1 MYQIRN
7 AINSDKEQLRELFK
21 ECFGNMAENNGALSW
36 IEGRYK
42 VAEVDDRI
50 VAVSGILP
58 IEYSDYNGY
67 EITWTCTTKDFRKQ
81 GLQVEILKQ
90 CLDELPD
97 DNIPLYCDCWRV
109 KDKNKINL
117 HSVMKYLGMH
127 EVLRNRI
134 NRKYPH
140 SKDCNGCP
148 YASENCFCC
157 GDLYMKLR
165 K

>member
-1 MYQIRN
+1 MASN
-7 AINSDKEQLRELFK
+7 GLTVPEAIEE
-21 ECFGNMAENNGALSW
+21 
-36 IEGRYK
+36 
-42 VAEVDDRI
+42 VAKAGV
-50 VAVSGILP
+50 VILADCVL
-58 IEYSDYNGY
+58 Y
-67 EITWTCTTKDFRKQ
+67 T
-81 GLQVEILKQ
+81 LQVEILKQ

-97 DNIPLYCDCWRV
+97 DNIPLYCDCWRI
-109 KDKNKINL
+109 KDNDKINL

-127 EVLRNRI
+127 EVLKNRI

-148 YASENCFCC
+148 YESENCFCC